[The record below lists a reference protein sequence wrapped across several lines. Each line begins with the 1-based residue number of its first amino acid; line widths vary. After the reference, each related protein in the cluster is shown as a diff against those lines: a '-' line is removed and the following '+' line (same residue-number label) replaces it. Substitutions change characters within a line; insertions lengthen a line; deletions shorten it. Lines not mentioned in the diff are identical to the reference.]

1 MRDKDR
7 LVIWPIYFNIELSW
21 NEGRKVSK
29 NLAVKQ
35 PKIEEIIKAA
45 LEAGLNP
52 ELNKEAA
59 HPKKPW
65 IKSGSITINKKLP
78 KNEAIKIIAKKLL
91 K

>member
-1 MRDKDR
+1 MREKDR
-7 LVIWPIYFNIELSW
+7 LVIWPIYFDAELSW

-35 PKIEEIIKAA
+35 PKIDDIIKAA

-52 ELNKEAA
+52 ELNKDAT
-59 HPKKPW
+59 HPRRPW
-65 IKSGSITINKKLP
+65 LKTGSITINKKLP